1 MPQITI
7 NLLPKIEYPIN
18 IMKREGIEVG
28 SSLGHNLSVRH
39 GDKVSNSCPKV
50 VNGLGPCVGVAI
62 IGSKDKFV
70 AHSAPEIDIKYNVV
84 EFITKKINEIREKS
98 KSDDVSTV
106 IYGGIA
112 YNGEN
117 PLSEDSCALV
127 DKFEE
132 ACLSEGV
139 EPTIITGQYSDGLK
153 TRLNSYIGNKQ
164 MTLWS
169 DLFNGVNLGTK
180 ASKEEVVKTLEKLF
194 EYVKVPEQTAL
205 KVLEQLPHKT
215 NHLTK

>member
-7 NLLPKIEYPIN
+7 NLLPKIKYPIN
-18 IMKREGIEVG
+18 MIKREGIEVG
-28 SSLGHNLSVRH
+28 SSLGYNLSVRH
-39 GDKVSNSCPKV
+39 GDKVSNSSPKV

-70 AHSAPEIDIKYNVV
+70 AHSAPELDKNYNVF

-112 YNGEN
+112 YNSEN

-139 EPTIITGQYSDGLK
+139 EPTIITGQYSDGLE
-153 TRLNSYIGNKQ
+153 TRINSYIGNKQ
-164 MTLWS
+164 ITLWS
-169 DLFNGVNLGTK
+169 KLIDGIDLGVN
-180 ASKEEVVKTLEKLF
+180 APKEEVIKTLEQLF
-194 EYVKVPEQTAL
+194 EYVKVPQQTVL
-205 KVLEQLPHKT
+205 KILEQLPYQT
-215 NHLTK
+215 SHLTK